1 MKIPNIHVLNSPRP
15 QERIT
20 ETPVSTPAS
29 LYGSLLGKQGVGHD
43 LPSPY
48 RNSQTTSDQLSIE
61 RTGMFCTRG
70 LPCATVADLV
80 HAPEL
85 LREIKP
91 KIFKGFFFKHS
102 ISLKA

>member
-1 MKIPNIHVLNSPRP
+1 MKIPNIHVLNSPLP

-20 ETPVSTPAS
+20 ETPVAIPAS
-29 LYGSLLGKQGVGHD
+29 LYGSLLRKQGEGHD
-43 LPSPY
+43 LSPPY
-48 RNSQTTSDQLSIE
+48 RSSQTSSNQLFLE

-70 LPCATVADLV
+70 LLCATVVDLV

-91 KIFKGFFFKHS
+91 KI
-102 ISLKA
+102 

>member
-48 RNSQTTSDQLSIE
+48 RNSQTTSDQLFIE

-70 LPCATVADLV
+70 LDLV

-91 KIFKGFFFKHS
+91 KIFKGFFFKT
-102 ISLKA
+102 